1 MELGRNLAQ
10 ARKDRGM
17 TQQEL
22 AERLSVTRQTVSRW
36 ESGTALPD
44 VETVAKLAGI
54 LQVSADTLLGT
65 GTGSGEKEQPAAAVT
80 RLLAGLEGAAVR
92 IAFYEDEEDMDVLN
106 QVCRV
111 VAFEGSW
118 MRVQVQSKSGEKE
131 KLLPLSSVL
140 SFELVQEGGQ

>member
-54 LQVSADTLLGT
+54 LQGSADTLLGT
-65 GTGSGEKEQPAAAVT
+65 GTGSGEMEQPVAAVT